1 VLVGKTLI
9 LKSFLASILFSVVV
23 YQRQIQKGNLATI
36 TVDGSSSADSSSA
49 RFTKEE
55 LRDCF
60 TLKEDCDCD
69 TKRKVGKRWPEYGK
83 SGIVLSLLRNSRR
96 SIQLSRTMHAFVS
109 GGAQDLQ
116 AKDCNDMPLLSVAD
130 NHSDTLRFVH
140 EVIEEELLSAP
151 SESIQRETLEN
162 EDYSSDEGECEF
174 IDDECK
180 EDDDDEMEGDS
191 DEECEFDE

>member
-1 VLVGKTLI
+1 MLVGKTLI

-96 SIQLSRTMHAFVS
+96 SFQLSLTMILF
-109 GGAQDLQ
+109 Q
-116 AKDCNDMPLLSVAD
+116 A
-130 NHSDTLRFVH
+130 
-140 EVIEEELLSAP
+140 AP
-151 SESIQRETLEN
+151 KISEPKIVTTCHFFLWQLITRILF
-162 EDYSSDEGECEF
+162 DSST
-174 IDDECK
+174 K
-180 EDDDDEMEGDS
+180 
-191 DEECEFDE
+191 

>member
-1 VLVGKTLI
+1 MFDADFNPATDMQAMARVYRQGQIKPCFVYRMFTSGT
-9 LKSFLASILFSVVV
+9 VEEVV

-69 TKRKVGKRWPEYGK
+69 TKRKVGKRWPEY
-83 SGIVLSLLRNSRR
+83 
-96 SIQLSRTMHAFVS
+96 A
-109 GGAQDLQ
+109 GAQDLQ
-116 AKDCNDMPLLSVAD
+116 AEDCNDMPLLSVAD

-162 EDYSSDEGECEF
+162 EDYSSDEDECEF